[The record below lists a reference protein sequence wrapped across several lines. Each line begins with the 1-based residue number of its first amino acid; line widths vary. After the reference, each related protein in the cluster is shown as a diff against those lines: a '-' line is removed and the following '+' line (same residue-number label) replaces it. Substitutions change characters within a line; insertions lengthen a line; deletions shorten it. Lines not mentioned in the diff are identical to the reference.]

1 MKNLEL
7 NEVYEL
13 IKSEK
18 DLFILDVR
26 TKEEFRESHIVG
38 AYSLPLGRLAISDD
52 EIIEYEDKP
61 VLIYCEKGFRSVQA
75 SEILENNGFSDLY
88 HLDGGFSKFKNYGKS
103 QELIEN

>member
-13 IKSEK
+13 IKSQE

-26 TKEEFRESHIVG
+26 TKEEFEESHIKG
-38 AYSLPLGRLAISDD
+38 AYSFPLGKLAVSDD
-52 EIIEYEDKP
+52 EIIDYEDKP

-88 HLDGGFSKFKNYGKS
+88 HLDGGFSKFKNYPNSK
-103 QELIEN
+103 ELIEN